1 MIGIDQQGWSLLS
14 WLLNIDSEFNCV
26 TETSDNGLVAAGDAQ
41 EIFLTVLGMGA
52 GCAESI
58 P

>member
-1 MIGIDQQGWSLLS
+1 MIGIDQQGWGFLC
-14 WLLNIDSEFNCV
+14 WLLNIVSEFNCMKV
-26 TETSDNGLVAAGDAQ
+26 TSDNGLVAAGDAQ